1 MTKAE
6 KEKLR
11 RERRRIARVMK
22 NKQPTKSQTHKK
34 KTCRALN
41 YSRDMTDTDAA
52 EAIRYALEHTAPVN
66 VIGR

>member
-1 MTKAE
+1 
-6 KEKLR
+6 
-11 RERRRIARVMK
+11 MK